1 MTIFRYLK
9 CNQSHAWKSSPGL
22 LMFFEPNLIR
32 LFSFYGTRFAGS
44 GPPATS
50 NIRGGGIGYGPPY
63 GGYHQQGPPP
73 RQPPPPRVSFFFSCP
88 SPADNPGASNARW
101 SSRTRTF
108 FCACVRVRPLAY
120 RLASLTSILCERR
133 DRICARITISF
144 PFTSVSLIVLLFS
157 RWIGQPSIIW
167 IRLLH
172 FRLPRKTFL
181 KLRGCCR
188 LLFFCISFITL
199 RRSPLVYIF
208 FCPMLPFSWLLR
220 HFIQSSERKTWNAK
234 IGKHKLW
241 TWCNGGTTTYTW
253 LSY

>member
-1 MTIFRYLK
+1 MLVDRHVL
-9 CNQSHAWKSSPGL
+9 AL
-22 LMFFEPNLIR
+22 FF
-32 LFSFYGTRFAGS
+32 
-44 GPPATS
+44 
-50 NIRGGGIGYGPPY
+50 
-63 GGYHQQGPPP
+63 
-73 RQPPPPRVSFFFSCP
+73 V
-88 SPADNPGASNARW
+88 
-101 SSRTRTF
+101 
-108 FCACVRVRPLAY
+108 CACPTSRLSVGFVDLHLVRTAWPDTRQDYHL
-120 RLASLTSILCERR
+120 
-133 DRICARITISF
+133 F
-144 PFTSVSLIVLLFS
+144 PFTSASLIVLLFS